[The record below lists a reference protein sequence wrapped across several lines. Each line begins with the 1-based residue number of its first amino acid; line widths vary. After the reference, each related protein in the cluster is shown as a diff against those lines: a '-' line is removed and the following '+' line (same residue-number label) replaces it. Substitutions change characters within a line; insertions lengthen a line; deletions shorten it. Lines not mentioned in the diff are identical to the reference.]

1 MSFVVGLTGGIGS
14 GKSTVASCFSQYG
27 ATIIDADVIARKV
40 IDVDEAALAEL
51 QQAFGMDIVDSEG
64 RLIRACLAERAF
76 ASRKGTSVL
85 NSIMHPRIRKQ
96 AIADMAALPQE
107 SITVYDMPLLVET
120 KSEDLCDVVV
130 VVNSPIEERVRRLQK
145 TRGMSVEEISQRI
158 AQQASDSDRNEV
170 ADIVIDNNGTLE
182 HLTNE
187 CKSAWATILEVAH
200 NSQRRTLSP

>member
-27 ATIIDADVIARKV
+27 ATIIDADDIARKV

-64 RLIRACLAERAF
+64 HLIRACLAERAF
-76 ASRKGTSVL
+76 ASRKGTGVL

-182 HLTNE
+182 NLTNE
-187 CKSAWATILEVAH
+187 CESAWATILEVAH
-200 NSQRRTLSP
+200 NSQRRTLGP